1 MLFAPFSS
9 YLCTEDFSMILFY
22 LKAGS
27 FFRIIEVLILSGVK
41 FLLAPPLSFKLG
53 FSYPQTILTTTIGG
67 LLGVIF
73 FYFLSEMIMRLFRRL
88 WPKIKLYFSK
98 NDLELKPVVVKV
110 PKKKSHPKKNF
121 SRKNKFIVM
130 TRKKYGLWGIAA
142 LTPIL
147 LSIPLGTFLAIKYYR
162 NKKNVFLSLVLSVV
176 CWSVIM
182 SSIYAIFKMKPF

>member
-1 MLFAPFSS
+1 
-9 YLCTEDFSMILFY
+9 MILFY

-53 FSYPQTILTTTIGG
+53 FSYPKTILITTIGG

-73 FYFLSEMIMRLFRRL
+73 FYFLSDMIMRLFRRE
-88 WPKIKLYFSK
+88 WPKIKYYFSK
-98 NDLELKPVVVKV
+98 KGLELEPAVVKI
-110 PKKKSHPKKNF
+110 PKKKSQPKKKF
-121 SRKNKFIVM
+121 SRKNKLIVL

-142 LTPIL
+142 LTPLL

-162 NKKNVFLSLVLSVV
+162 NKKNVFLSLALSVV